1 MNKEYQ
7 DAFNEEAVA
16 KPEVS
21 EDEAFGL
28 MPEEVNGA
36 DTPEGD
42 APAVAIVIE
51 PEAPAEGEAAMPE
64 AMPEGEATVTEE
76 AAVEGEPVSQEAS
89 EEEVSPEDMQRQKSW
104 EGRLKKREEELKA
117 REAELS
123 AMAEAPETF
132 PAVDDVAVEEA
143 KAKLAEDFGEEFVS
157 LIATI
162 ATGMAKKIAAETA
175 EEKAGNIGKDIEGV
189 IEQIRDV
196 NERAHFERIYD
207 AHEDFVEIANDP
219 DFQAWVAEDAERARI
234 VGEGHAREIVQLL
247 NDWKASN
254 APAEEESGDDD
265 TEAVRS
271 GGLKLPA
278 PGPGMNK
285 DYADAWKE
293 F

>member
-1 MNKEYQ
+1 MDKNQEYQ

-28 MPEEVNGA
+28 VPEEVSSGN
-36 DTPEGD
+36 TPEGD

-51 PEAPAEGEAAMPE
+51 PKGEEAMPEEGEAAESEMS
-64 AMPEGEATVTEE
+64 AEE
-76 AAVEGEPVSQEAS
+76 MAAEEMS
-89 EEEVSPEDMQRQKSW
+89 EEVSPEDMQRQKSW

-123 AMAEAPETF
+123 AMAEATETSL
-132 PAVDDVAVEEA
+132 AVDDASVEEA
-143 KAKLAEDFGEEFVS
+143 KNKLAEDFGEEFVS

-162 ATGMAKKIAAETA
+162 ATGMAKQVASETA
-175 EEKAGNIGKDIEGV
+175 SSKAQEMKARVDLLISEIGDIA
-189 IEQIRDV
+189 
-196 NERAHFERIYD
+196 ERAHFEKVYD
-207 AHEDFVEIANDP
+207 AHPDFAEIANDP
-219 DFQAWVAEDAERARI
+219 AFNEWVNADPGRAQI
-234 VGEGHAREIVQLL
+234 VESGSARSVIALL
-247 NDWKASN
+247 TEWKALS
-254 APAEEESGDDD
+254 ATTEEESGDDD